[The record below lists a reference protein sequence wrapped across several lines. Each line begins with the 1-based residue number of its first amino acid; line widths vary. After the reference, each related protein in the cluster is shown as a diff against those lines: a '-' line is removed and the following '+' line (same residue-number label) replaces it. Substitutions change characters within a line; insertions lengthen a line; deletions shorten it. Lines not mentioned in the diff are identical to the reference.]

1 MPRVTILPAYSG
13 ARHGFVN
20 DAPECVTATR
30 IKRAVGCADDSW
42 LYARLPYH
50 ADDKAC
56 PCYSCVN
63 AKRGWWKRPAWV
75 READFAPSW
84 YRWIRWNLGAR
95 NVRLTLKGGEFFV
108 VVALVDMPTF
118 ADQLANRGVHGQ
130 RMALAY
136 YGEAYALK
144 DAPRELSHKPLISLD
159 ERRTTAAGR
168 VLSGSAH

>member
-1 MPRVTILPAYSG
+1 MTAHPAYSG
-13 ARHGFVN
+13 RDSNPFTLDV
-20 DAPECVTATR
+20 DRTTTASR
-30 IKRAVGCADDSW
+30 IKGMVGHANSSW
-42 LYARLPYH
+42 LYVRLPFH
-50 ADDKAC
+50 ADDKTC

-63 AKRGWWKRPAWV
+63 AKRGWWERPAWV

-84 YRWIRWNLGAR
+84 YRWIRWDLGSR

-136 YGEAYALK
+136 YGEAYAMK

-159 ERRTTAAGR
+159 ERRTLTAER
-168 VLSGSAH
+168 LNLSGVAH